1 MKTFAP
7 LLLLALGVL
16 MSGCKN
22 ESIDFGGKTEIPDG
36 MGYLNL
42 GGMSVQVAN
51 YAEELSS
58 TASTKAPASRA
69 AGETTEAADTY
80 KVRIKSVKTLEE
92 SVYAYSDIKKPEN
105 QKLPMT
111 PGTYTVSAES
121 EDYEE
126 YVNGEHYADW
136 EKPVYAGSVT
146 KNVIKNM
153 ETTVDDLVCTLANIK
168 TTVTL
173 SQDLQNLFMPDA
185 EAESSGKEKL
195 AVTLSIGEHPLV
207 FDRTKSNSGAAGYF
221 KAVETSNTLKI
232 VLSGHYNK
240 AAADEAPNYVPVNW
254 QKEITNCK
262 AGQWRKISINVL
274 NADKGNAQFQI
285 TVENWVYDEKIDVDV
300 MTLYAATEETIPDED
315 ISDENSPV
323 VTLEGADI
331 ANGYT
336 INGSMYDEELGKW
349 NDNMKTVFTPTAGSS
364 IQSIDLEFESDNEQ
378 FMTALEGAG
387 FKSGKAALWPENS
400 AFSSYVLLK
409 EAAET
414 SVITATVKDA
424 GMSALFKYQ
433 GNHVVKYI
441 VRDSENRTSYTK
453 LTIRVTES
461 GSIEAGPTIVW
472 TNQAGTYTYNF
483 DSRYNHNEVEI
494 KIGITTQSAFSAFTV
509 DIISDN
515 VLTPDELAGVG
526 LSSHMDLINP
536 GQYESA
542 LRGLGFPTGT
552 EVTNNK
558 SLSFDITQF
567 MSMLTLMNK
576 AGNCDFRL
584 TVTDASGTNTKTIQL
599 YVVKQ

>member
-1 MKTFAP
+1 MA
-7 LLLLALGVL
+7 
-16 MSGCKN
+16 
-22 ESIDFGGKTEIPDG
+22 
-36 MGYLNL
+36 
-42 GGMSVQVAN
+42 
-51 YAEELSS
+51 
-58 TASTKAPASRA
+58 
-69 AGETTEAADTY
+69 
-80 KVRIKSVKTLEE
+80 
-92 SVYAYSDIKKPEN
+92 
-105 QKLPMT
+105 
-111 PGTYTVSAES
+111 
-121 EDYEE
+121 
-126 YVNGEHYADW
+126 
-136 EKPVYAGSVT
+136 
-146 KNVIKNM
+146 
-153 ETTVDDLVCTLANIK
+153 
-168 TTVTL
+168 
-173 SQDLQNLFMPDA
+173 
-185 EAESSGKEKL
+185 
-195 AVTLSIGEHPLV
+195 
-207 FDRTKSNSGAAGYF
+207 
-221 KAVETSNTLKI
+221 
-232 VLSGHYNK
+232 
-240 AAADEAPNYVPVNW
+240 
-254 QKEITNCK
+254 
-262 AGQWRKISINVL
+262 RK
-274 NADKGNAQFQI
+274 Q
-285 TVENWVYDEKIDVDV
+285 
-300 MTLYAATEETIPDED
+300 
-315 ISDENSPV
+315 
-323 VTLEGADI
+323 
-331 ANGYT
+331 
-336 INGSMYDEELGKW
+336 
-349 NDNMKTVFTPTAGSS
+349 
-364 IQSIDLEFESDNEQ
+364 
-378 FMTALEGAG
+378 
-387 FKSGKAALWPENS
+387 
-400 AFSSYVLLK
+400 
-409 EAAET
+409 AAET

-483 DSRYNHNEVEI
+483 NSRYNHNEVEI